1 MCYLNNMNLIYVIYF
16 CFLSGVVGNHIFRS
30 KIHLNYANA
39 PLMFKN
45 IFKNITYYF
54 KFSKVHFLSYK
65 NCSSLKIN
73 NKKVKVI
80 LLLYQFHIIKLHI
93 IQINTMNSKQLIFL
107 SNNVKGLQE
116 GVKRTKVLEYL
127 KNCVHSNGFVFL
139 QETHSSI
146 TDEKK

>member
-1 MCYLNNMNLIYVIYF
+1 MAPKKETRKERLCYLNNMNLIYVIYF
-16 CFLSGVVGNHIFRS
+16 CFLSGVVGNDIFRS

-80 LLLYQFHIIKLHI
+80 LLLYQISYY
-93 IQINTMNSKQLIFL
+93 QITYYPNQYN
-107 SNNVKGLQE
+107 E
-116 GVKRTKVLEYL
+116 
-127 KNCVHSNGFVFL
+127 
-139 QETHSSI
+139 
-146 TDEKK
+146 

>member
-1 MCYLNNMNLIYVIYF
+1 MTVASCSKLMTKSKFSMIKKLFFQAETAPRKETRKERLCYLNNMNLIYVIYF

-80 LLLYQFHIIKLHI
+80 LLLYQISYYQITYYPNQYNEQRTIKFFI
-93 IQINTMNSKQLIFL
+93 
-107 SNNVKGLQE
+107 E
-116 GVKRTKVLEYL
+116 
-127 KNCVHSNGFVFL
+127 
-139 QETHSSI
+139 
-146 TDEKK
+146 